1 MGLLGKL
8 FKTGIHIVTIPLA
21 VAEDVIT
28 LGGALTDTDPAIAKK
43 ARQLKRDTEE
53 VVNEV
58 DRLGD

>member
-8 FKTGIHIVTIPLA
+8 LKTGIHIATIPLA

>member
-43 ARQLKRDTEE
+43 AKQLGRDVEAISDE
-53 VVNEV
+53 VE
-58 DRLGD
+58 RLGD